1 MISVGVFIL
10 PRRGGSY
17 HRYMADVQT
26 TNNSGYIVICI
37 ARDDNGSA
45 VRTGSG
51 RMGEFP
57 GCTVLILGV
66 GRIDVRDAVRP

>member
-10 PRRGGSY
+10 PRRGESY
-17 HRYMADVQT
+17 HRYLADVQT
-26 TNNSGYIVICI
+26 TNDSGYIVVCI
-37 ARDDNGSA
+37 ARDGNGSA
-45 VRTGSG
+45 VWSGSG

>member
-1 MISVGVFIL
+1 VISVGVFIL
-10 PRRGGSY
+10 PRRGESY
-17 HRYMADVQT
+17 DRYWADMQT
-26 TNNSGYIVICI
+26 TNDSGYIVVCFT
-37 ARDDNGSA
+37 RDDNGSA